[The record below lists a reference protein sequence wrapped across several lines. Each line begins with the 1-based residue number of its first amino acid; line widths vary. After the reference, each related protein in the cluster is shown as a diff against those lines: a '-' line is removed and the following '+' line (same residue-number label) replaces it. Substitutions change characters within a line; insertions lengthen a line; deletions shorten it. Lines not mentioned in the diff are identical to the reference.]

1 MKKTPR
7 HYQLE
12 AIQFAKDRSSSI
24 LALDPG
30 LGKTYVSICLRENNQ
45 PMMIICPKSIKGNWK
60 KELNSEGITNVTI
73 LNGRQ
78 EKFVYPKSGE
88 CVILNIDIMAK
99 EIDISDMPSN
109 MLLIVDECH
118 VARNPKLARSAIL
131 HRLSKAVRALRGK
144 VVGLS
149 GTPILTSPYDAYGV
163 LFALDLLAETYGSF
177 TNYRREFQ
185 AVKSQFGL
193 RWIGPRN
200 AQTLEPLKRV
210 MLRMR
215 RSEVARE
222 IPLKTYEEYD
232 VSIPARLNIGYNEIQ
247 IEGEDE
253 IVLSR
258 VKMQLSTWRREVELE
273 KAKASMD
280 YLKQMIESTPLVI
293 FALHTETVDLIS
305 SSLGIP
311 SIQGDT
317 SSNERQRI
325 VDDFQQGKTSGVV
338 GTFGAM
344 SVGLTLTHSHHVIMI
359 SREWTPAINAQAE
372 DRCCRMGQN
381 RGVIVI
387 DIVSNSK
394 VDQLITSVLKRK
406 QRLIDSIVE
415 AT

>member
-1 MKKTPR
+1 
-7 HYQLE
+7 
-12 AIQFAKDRSSSI
+12 
-24 LALDPG
+24 
-30 LGKTYVSICLRENNQ
+30 
-45 PMMIICPKSIKGNWK
+45 
-60 KELNSEGITNVTI
+60 
-73 LNGRQ
+73 
-78 EKFVYPKSGE
+78 
-88 CVILNIDIMAK
+88 
-99 EIDISDMPSN
+99 
-109 MLLIVDECH
+109 
-118 VARNPKLARSAIL
+118 
-131 HRLSKAVRALRGK
+131 
-144 VVGLS
+144 
-149 GTPILTSPYDAYGV
+149 
-163 LFALDLLAETYGSF
+163 
-177 TNYRREFQ
+177 
-185 AVKSQFGL
+185 
-193 RWIGPRN
+193 
-200 AQTLEPLKRV
+200 
-210 MLRMR
+210 MR